1 MLPRN
6 QLHSLISSTGC
17 PIVSINHDM
26 DCILCLPGVLVFYKL
41 VGEGSTEAEMVPYDP
56 WRTVEYIR
64 NSFASDRLAHYFTTS
79 SGTLSES
86 NIGEATLIDRKQDQ
100 ETHFSDMVESVSSAC
115 RSMLKQPSI
124 TLSANS
130 TVTESQTLVLEST
143 SDDTYVG
150 RVAASWMD
158 DDQVELTLTRTN
170 FPFQY

>member
-26 DCILCLPGVLVFYKL
+26 DCILCLPGVLVFYKF

-79 SGTLSES
+79 SGTLAES
-86 NIGEATLIDRKQDQ
+86 NIGDSTLIG
-100 ETHFSDMVESVSSAC
+100 
-115 RSMLKQPSI
+115 LKRPGN
-124 TLSANS
+124 TFL
-130 TVTESQTLVLEST
+130 
-143 SDDTYVG
+143 
-150 RVAASWMD
+150 
-158 DDQVELTLTRTN
+158 
-170 FPFQY
+170 